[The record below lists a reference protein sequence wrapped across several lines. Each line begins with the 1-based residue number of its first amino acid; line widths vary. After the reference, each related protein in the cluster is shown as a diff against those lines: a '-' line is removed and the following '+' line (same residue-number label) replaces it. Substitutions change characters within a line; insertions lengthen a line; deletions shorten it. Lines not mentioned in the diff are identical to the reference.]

1 MKLKKPLKL
10 IWNRAETPE
19 ELHSALSALAEEY
32 PIAEDTQAGCL
43 CYCEEGGSPGE
54 KEHRQDA
61 CATAKRAGRPEK
73 KKSGGTPALLQF
85 RKTGEL
91 GRVKVSRTAKEIK
104 IEYGSL
110 HAGLRGVAHA
120 LAGQEAEEETTFST
134 FGIMLDCSRNAV
146 MTVSHLKEWMRR
158 LSLLGYNMVMLYT
171 ENTYEL
177 PDEPYFG
184 YMRGAYTAGE
194 IRELDAFAR
203 TLGIEMV
210 ACIQTL
216 GHMEQ
221 TLKWGS
227 YSSVMDTEHIMLV
240 DEEDTYKLIEKMI
253 KFWSDALGS
262 RRIHVGMDESHALGR
277 GKFLDKHGFE
287 RQFDIFNRHLRKVCG
302 ICEKQG
308 LKPMLWSDMY
318 FRMGSEN
325 HDYYDRNAVIPDEV
339 KAQIPKSVDL
349 VYWDYY
355 SKDEEFYSEWIRRHR
370 ELGSEPVMGSGIWT
384 WARFWY
390 DHEQTVA
397 AVVPCINACRKE
409 KVRELLFTMWG
420 DGGGY
425 CEFDSALTGLSW
437 SADLAFGGSGD
448 EKTVAPMFAAVCG
461 GDYLTQLIPGG
472 LQMKLGKDKP
482 EVKASSIMWDDPL
495 LGIAWAEY
503 RAADPECWTL
513 VIEKLRTMREQLA
526 PALGNANGGD
536 IEYAW
541 SICDLFIKK
550 LEFRDALVK
559 AYGKK
564 DHTELLRL
572 TKNEIPQILAS
583 VEKLQESFRRQWLR
597 RNKPFGMEVVQI
609 RLGAMTVRYN
619 ETARRIHELLDG
631 KIDSIPELDVKI
643 KNIGELV
650 GFFDWLATGSLRV

>member
-1 MKLKKPLKL
+1 MGNKKTVPL

-32 PIAEDTQAGCL
+32 PIAEA
-43 CYCEEGGSPGE
+43 
-54 KEHRQDA
+54 HRQDA
-61 CATAKRAGRPEK
+61 CATAERAGRPEK
-73 KKSGGTPALLQF
+73 KDTGETPVLL
-85 RKTGEL
+85 RIKKTGEAGCL
-91 GRVKVSRTAKEIK
+91 KVSRIAKEIK

-120 LAGQEAEEETTFST
+120 LAGREADEETTFNT

-146 MTVSHLKEWMRR
+146 MTVTHLKKWMRR
-158 LSLLGYNMVMLYT
+158 LSLLGYNVVMLYT

-194 IRELDAFAR
+194 IRELD
-203 TLGIEMV
+203 TYSKSLGIEMV

-227 YSSVMDTEHIMLV
+227 YSGVMDTEHIMLV
-240 DEEDTYKLIEKMI
+240 DEEKTYTLIEKMI
-253 KFWSDALGS
+253 KFWSEALGS
-262 RRIHVGMDESHALGR
+262 RRIHVGMDEAHALGR

-287 RQFDIFNRHLRKVCG
+287 RQFDIFNRHLKKVCA
-302 ICEKQG
+302 ICEQHG

-318 FRMGSEN
+318 FKMSN
-325 HDYYDRNAVIPDEV
+325 PKYDYYDRDSKIPDDV
-339 KAQIPKSVDL
+339 KASIPKSVDL
-349 VYWDYY
+349 VYWDYC

-370 ELGSEPVMGSGIWT
+370 ELGGEPLMASGIWT

-390 DHEQTVA
+390 DHEQTVLT
-397 AVVPCINACRKE
+397 VVPCLNACRKE
-409 KVRELLFTMWG
+409 KVHEFLFTMWG

-425 CEFDSALTGLSW
+425 CEFDSSLAGLAW
-437 SADLAFGGSGD
+437 GADLAFGGSGTD
-448 EKTVAPMFAAVCG
+448 KKVAPLFAAVCG

-482 EVKASSIMWDDPL
+482 EVKASSMMWDDPL

-513 VIEKLRTMREQLA
+513 VLEKLRTMRKQLT
-526 PALGNANGGD
+526 PALADAAAGD
-536 IEYAW
+536 IGYAW
-541 SICDLFIKK
+541 NICDLFIKK
-550 LEFRDALVK
+550 IEFRNALVK

-564 DHTELLRL
+564 DRAELLRL
-572 TKNEIPQILAS
+572 SQSDVPLILTA
-583 VEKLQESFRRQWLR
+583 VDELQKSFRRQWLR

-609 RLGAMTVRYN
+609 RFGAMTVRYK
-619 ETARRIHELLDG
+619 ETAQRIQELLEG